1 MSEPEHGRLRWGV
14 VSFGAHARTCMTPT
28 TDLQKV
34 KGRIMSIKF
43 DESGKENLLGGIQY
57 TLKQFSDPKKYRL
70 FIAVVSDEPGDDT
83 KGEKGSELLNM
94 VTQQL
99 KATNTC
105 LYVFGR
111 EANFSFPQVWSP
123 VYDVDGR
130 VVDYNWADGGPE
142 TPGQELLEFDWL
154 LNHNARSI
162 PAGYGMYA
170 QTYMAKET
178 GGTYFIMSDVPS
190 RYDDD
195 KLEKDYAPEVVPLR
209 EYQKRRESSPIRTKL
224 QYICQEW
231 QKGHVLTIDY
241 ARLDRLNEDAMAQ
254 IQKAQKAHQWVQE
267 ARRALEKTKKRDK
280 WRPKRW
286 EANRDLTIAQL
297 AKIQFHYRQYWIAL
311 GQVVKKG
318 WPYPTKGERYNR
330 FYVTWDAP
338 TDKPPGGRSARSE
351 MHKAEQLLKKVV
363 EQHEGTPWAE
373 LASRDLKC
381 LRPFKLVFSFYE
393 RTHAR
398 PPV

>member
-1 MSEPEHGRLRWGV
+1 MSEAEHGRLRWGI

-28 TDLQKV
+28 PDLQKV
-34 KGRIMSIKF
+34 KSRIMGIEF
-43 DESGKENLLGGIQY
+43 DTSGKENLLGGIQY

-83 KGEKGSELLNM
+83 KGEKGSELLNT

-111 EANFSFPQVWSP
+111 EANFSFPRVWTA
-123 VYDVDGR
+123 VYDMDGR
-130 VVDYNWADGGPE
+130 VIDYNWADGGPE
-142 TPGQELLEFDWL
+142 TPERELLPHTWR
-154 LNHNARSI
+154 LNSNAAWI
-162 PAGYGMYA
+162 PSGYGMYG

-195 KLEKDYAPEVVPLR
+195 KLEKDYAPEVVPLA
-209 EYQKRRESSPIRTKL
+209 EYAQRGQQSGVRKKMQFVRDEWRQKHR
-224 QYICQEW
+224 
-231 QKGHVLTIDY
+231 LTIWY
-241 ARLDRLNEDAMAQ
+241 TRLDRLDEDARAQ
-254 IQKAQKAHQWVQE
+254 ILKAQRAHQWVQE

-297 AKIQFHYRQYWIAL
+297 AKIQFHYRQYWIAMSEVL
-311 GQVVKKG
+311 KKG
-318 WPYPTKGERYNR
+318 WPYPTKGERYTH
-330 FYVTWDAP
+330 FSVTWDAANE
-338 TDKPPGGRSARSE
+338 KLPGGRSARSE
-351 MHKAEQLLKKVV
+351 KRRAEQLLKKVV

-373 LASRDLKC
+373 LASRDLKS
-381 LRPFKLVFSFYE
+381 LRPFRIVFGYYE
-393 RTHAR
+393 HHEREKI
-398 PPV
+398 